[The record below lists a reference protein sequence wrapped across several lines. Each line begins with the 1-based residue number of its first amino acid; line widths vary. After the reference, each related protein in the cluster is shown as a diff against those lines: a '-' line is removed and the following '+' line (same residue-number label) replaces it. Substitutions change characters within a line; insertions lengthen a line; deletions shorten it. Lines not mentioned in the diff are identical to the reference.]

1 MIPFLSALE
10 FDEAV
15 KQLPVGDYAAERLA
29 VLQERVRL
37 ERRAAYP
44 PIEEYVY
51 AVAEGDD
58 AAVAAFKA
66 KCTEVCCQC
75 PMPWDASASYATGDL
90 VTHNGVKYRKLDDGD
105 TSAPDDVPGG
115 WVEITNDNH
124 QEFEKIEAS
133 FNSYEQ
139 RKADHKAEVL
149 AKLAA
154 EGLNPDDVKAVLDA

>member
-1 MIPFLSALE
+1 VERPGIDSDTVEHSWRGYLLLIPFLSALE

-44 PIEEYVY
+44 PVEEYVY

-66 KCTEVCCQC
+66 KCTEVCCRC

-115 WVEITNDNH
+115 WI
-124 QEFEKIEAS
+124 A
-133 FNSYEQ
+133 
-139 RKADHKAEVL
+139 L
-149 AKLAA
+149 
-154 EGLNPDDVKAVLDA
+154 

>member
-1 MIPFLSALE
+1 MHIPE
-10 FDEAV
+10 WQPGV
-15 KQLPVGDYAAERLA
+15 
-29 VLQERVRL
+29 
-37 ERRAAYP
+37 
-44 PIEEYVY
+44 VY
-51 AVAEGDD
+51 QPGTV
-58 AAVAAFKA
+58 
-66 KCTEVCCQC
+66 
-75 PMPWDASASYATGDL
+75 
-90 VTHNGVKYRKLDDGD
+90 VTYQGQVYQKLDDD
-105 TSAPDDVPGG
+105 DQSPPDDIPGG